1 MHDQEDQPSRL
12 KIGSLFSGYG
22 GLDLADEHV
31 FNVDTVW
38 FSELNEPVARVFS
51 NHWPGV
57 PNLGDIT
64 TINWRDVEPVD
75 ILIGGFPCQD
85 VSTVGKRAGLAPGT
99 RSGLWAHMAEAID
112 ALQPEWVVIEN
123 VRGLL
128 SSSATR
134 PPTEGDPHDA
144 RNHGDATP
152 DGATLRE
159 LEPDPW
165 HLGDNATRPLR
176 AHGAVLGDLA
186 DLRLDARW
194 IGLPASLVG
203 APHHR
208 LRIFILAHRTLPH
221 PTRNRLLTRRRD
233 ARSGEGEAR
242 DDRGIAP
249 DHRLRTPRTGWLIE
263 QEARVGDAVVTD
275 RRTVQRWGR
284 YADAIIRWEHITGR
298 TAPAPALLN
307 DADGPRPAPA
317 FVEWLMGL
325 PAGWVTDNG
334 DLTTNQQIT
343 ALGNGVLPLQALHA
357 LDLLATPTDGSNAS
371 IARPISRC
379 EGCGE
384 SNRQDDRAEP
394 RTPVAGRCHLCRL
407 RQRQPE

>member
-1 MHDQEDQPSRL
+1 MHDQEDQLPRL

-22 GLDLADEHV
+22 GLDLAVEHV
-31 FNVDTVW
+31 FNAETVW
-38 FSELNEPVARVFS
+38 FSELNEPVATVFS
-51 NHWPGV
+51 RHWPGV

-64 TINWRDVEPVD
+64 TINWHEVEPVD

-128 SSSATR
+128 SSPATR
-134 PPTEGDPHDA
+134 PPVEGDRHVP
-144 RNHGDATP
+144 RNPGDATP
-152 DGATLRE
+152 DGAALRK

-165 HLGDNATRPLR
+165 HLGDNAARPLR
-176 AHGAVLGDLA
+176 ALGSVLGDLA

-221 PTRNRLLTRRRD
+221 TTRDRLITRRRD
-233 ARSGEGEAR
+233 TRSGASKTR
-242 DDRGIAP
+242 DDRAVAP
-249 DHRLRTPRTGWLIE
+249 DHRLRSPRTSWLAE
-263 QEARVGDAVVTD
+263 QETRVGDAVVAD

-284 YADAIIRWEHITGR
+284 YADAITRWEHITGR
-298 TAPAPALLN
+298 LAPAPALLN

-325 PAGWVTDNG
+325 PTGWVTDTG
-334 DLTTNQQIT
+334 ELTPNQQIT
-343 ALGNGVLPLQALHA
+343 ALGNGVLPIQAVRA
-357 LDLLATPTDGSNAS
+357 LGPLLVP
-371 IARPISRC
+371 SRV
-379 EGCGE
+379 GFALR
-384 SNRQDDRAEP
+384 S
-394 RTPVAGRCHLCRL
+394 GRV
-407 RQRQPE
+407 PE

>member
-1 MHDQEDQPSRL
+1 MHDKEDEPSRL

-22 GLDLADEHV
+22 GLDLAVEHV
-31 FNVDTVW
+31 FNAETVW
-38 FSELNEPVARVFS
+38 FSELNEPVAAVFS
-51 NHWPGV
+51 RHWPGI

-64 TINWRDVEPVD
+64 TINWHEVEPVD

-128 SSSATR
+128 SSPATR
-134 PPTEGDPHDA
+134 IPAEGDNREP
-144 RNHGDATP
+144 RNPGDATP
-152 DGATLRE
+152 DDATLRE

-165 HLGDNATRPLR
+165 HLGDHAARPLR
-176 AHGAVLGDLA
+176 ALGAVLGDLA

-194 IGLPASLVG
+194 IGPPASLVG

-221 PTRNRLLTRRRD
+221 PTRDRLHAGRRD
-233 ARSGEGEAR
+233 PRSGTGEAR
-242 DDRGIAP
+242 DDRAVAS
-249 DHRLRTPRTGWLIE
+249 DHRLRTPRTAWLTE
-263 QEARVGDAVVTD
+263 PEARVGDAVVAD
-275 RRTVQRWGR
+275 RRTVQRWGL

-298 TAPAPALLN
+298 PAPAPALLN

-325 PAGWVTDNG
+325 PPGWVTDAG
-334 DLTTNQQIT
+334 ELTQNQQIT
-343 ALGNGVLPLQALHA
+343 ALGNGVLPLQATSA
-357 LDLLATPTDGSNAS
+357 LRYLASS
-371 IARPISRC
+371 
-379 EGCGE
+379 
-384 SNRQDDRAEP
+384 
-394 RTPVAGRCHLCRL
+394 
-407 RQRQPE
+407 